1 MTHSGYASVIV
12 LMVGISSAIPQTKPA
27 PYIKFNWGCSGQ
39 KAYPKKTLEKI
50 VRSTMKEE
58 GFEDFGTWG
67 DRAVALDLNGD
78 RKAEYFVPLD
88 CGGTGNC
95 VWGLFASAPARK
107 LAMITG
113 KDIYVQKVQGR
124 WAELVV
130 YSHFSAVE
138 GSLATYR
145 MSKGKYVEVS
155 PHVPISLAEAD
166 PNSQSGS
173 SSHFPKALESAK
185 RICQS
190 VE

>member
-1 MTHSGYASVIV
+1 MTHRKFAAF
-12 LMVGISSAIPQTKPA
+12 MVTFIACISLANGQTKTV
-27 PYIKFNWGCSGQ
+27 PYVKFNWGCSSQ
-39 KAYPKKTLEKI
+39 NAYPKKTLDRI
-50 VRSTMKEE
+50 VRSTMKAE

-78 RKAEYFVPLD
+78 RKPEYFVPLD

-95 VWGLFASAPARK
+95 VWGLFASAPVRK

-124 WAELVV
+124 WSELVV

-138 GSLATYR
+138 GALSTYR
-145 MSKGKYVEVS
+145 ILKGKYVEAS
-155 PHVPISLAEAD
+155 PRQPINVGDSDGAGNKIPEGLT
-166 PNSQSGS
+166 
-173 SSHFPKALESAK
+173 SAK
-185 RICQS
+185 GLCEW

>member
-1 MTHSGYASVIV
+1 MTHRKFAAF
-12 LMVGISSAIPQTKPA
+12 MVTFIACISLANGQTKTV
-27 PYIKFNWGCSGQ
+27 PYVKFNWGCSSQ
-39 KAYPKKTLEKI
+39 NAYPKTLDRI
-50 VRSTMKEE
+50 VRSTMKAE

-78 RKAEYFVPLD
+78 RKPEYFVPLD

-95 VWGLFASAPARK
+95 VWGLFASAPVRK

-124 WAELVV
+124 WSELVV

-138 GSLATYR
+138 GALSTY
-145 MSKGKYVEVS
+145 MILKGKYVEAS
-155 PHVPISLAEAD
+155 PRQPINVGDSDGAGNKIPEA
-166 PNSQSGS
+166 
-173 SSHFPKALESAK
+173 LTSAK
-185 RICQS
+185 GLCES